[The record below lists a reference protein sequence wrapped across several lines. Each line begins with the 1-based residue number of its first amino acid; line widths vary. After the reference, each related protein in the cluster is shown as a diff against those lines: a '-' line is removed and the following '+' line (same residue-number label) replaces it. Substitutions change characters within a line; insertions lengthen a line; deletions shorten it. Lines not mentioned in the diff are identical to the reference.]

1 MWDSYIADA
10 KGNRKWLINAMFL
23 AIMNVTLL
31 VIQTGIAEN
40 LFHVS

>member
-1 MWDSYIADA
+1 MWDSCIADA
-10 KGNRKWLINAMFL
+10 KGKRKLLLNAVFL